1 MKKSYKIQKTRE
13 NKVFD
18 VVVYTILTAFA
29 ICCIVPFILL
39 FASSVTEE
47 AVIIREGYSLWP
59 KEFSLDSYRY
69 LFTNAKTLFRAYGIT
84 ILVTVVGTT
93 LNLLMTLHFGY
104 VLSRKDM
111 PGHKVLS
118 FLVVFCMLFNG
129 GLVPTYLVYV
139 DIFHIRNTILAQL
152 IPNLLMSYWNVML
165 ARSYFQN
172 SIPSAV
178 IEAARVDGA
187 GEYRVFWEVVIPMS
201 KPIIATIG
209 LFVAVAYWNDWYNGM
224 IYISDPELY
233 SFQNVLNQ
241 MLTNIQF
248 LKTNSEAAA
257 AAASLPSTGVRMA
270 IAAVAVIPVLI
281 MYPFFQK
288 YFVRGIALGAVKE

>member
-1 MKKSYKIQKTRE
+1 MQKPIKIKKTTE

-18 VVVYTILTAFA
+18 VVVYTILTLFA
-29 ICCIVPFILL
+29 ICCIIPFILL
-39 FASSVTEE
+39 FSSSVTEE
-47 AVIIREGYSLWP
+47 ATIIREGYSLWP
-59 KEFSLDSYRY
+59 KVFSLDSYRY
-69 LFTNAKTLFRAYGIT
+69 LLTNAKTLVRAYGLT
-84 ILVTVVGTT
+84 IFVTIVGTT

-104 VLSRKDM
+104 VLSRRDM
-111 PGHKVLS
+111 PGHKLLN

-139 DIFHIRNTILAQL
+139 DMFHIRNTIAAQ
-152 IPNLLMSYWNVML
+152 IVPSLLMSFWNVML
-165 ARSYFQN
+165 ARNYFQN

-224 IYISDPELY
+224 IYISDPKLY
-233 SFQNVLNQ
+233 TFQNVLNQ